1 MSLPQK
7 DAKTKR
13 LKEPKL
19 ICWGCEHQ
27 DDKLFPHPCRFFK
40 RYQGE
45 GHCTGLK
52 PKRRGEVS

>member
-13 LKEPKL
+13 EKQPNL
-19 ICWGCEHQ
+19 ICWGCEYQ
-27 DDKLFPHPCRFFK
+27 DDKLFPYPCRFFK

-45 GHCTGLK
+45 GTCTRLK
-52 PKRRGEVS
+52 IKSK